1 MTEPATAPI
10 RLLPDGRRTSGPP
23 PLIPWTPGG
32 YPEET
37 SAASS
42 TGPFPIVI
50 PPESPP
56 RGQSRWVLIL
66 IAAALVLGLVL
77 AVFSLRDL
85 VTGTPEPE
93 PSVGPLP
100 QNSGASEAPDD
111 GPAASAGGSAA
122 DPETA
127 APGSREPIRIATT
140 RSLDPQGDHK
150 EGPGR
155 VKLAFDGDPG
165 TAWTSE
171 TYESAEF
178 GGIRKDGVGLSI
190 QLTRPTELSRVRL
203 DLRGRGGTVQLRTGD
218 SSAIRSSRLLDT
230 APISGGTVTL
240 DASDSGPTRY
250 VILWFTRLPQVDG
263 EFRVDLSEVR
273 LR

>member
-1 MTEPATAPI
+1 
-10 RLLPDGRRTSGPP
+10 
-23 PLIPWTPGG
+23 
-32 YPEET
+32 
-37 SAASS
+37 
-42 TGPFPIVI
+42 
-50 PPESPP
+50 
-56 RGQSRWVLIL
+56 VLIL

-93 PSVGPLP
+93 PNAGPLLQKSRVSDP
-100 QNSGASEAPDD
+100 PDD
-111 GPAASAGGSAA
+111 APAASGDASAA
-122 DPETA
+122 SPQSTA
-127 APGSREPIRIATT
+127 PVSREPIRVATT

-155 VKLAFDGDPG
+155 VKLAFDGNPE

-171 TYESAEF
+171 TYQSAKF
-178 GGIRKDGVGLSI
+178 GGLGKDGVGLSI
-190 QLTRPTELSRVRL
+190 QLTKPAELRWVRL
-203 DLRGRGGTVQLRTGD
+203 DLRGKGGTVQLRTGD